1 MYAAASPTIASTITP
16 VMTNASGRSLRSTR
30 ASTSSPSATGGIRP
44 TSTPVTVRAT
54 MAATPRQSGRTSP
67 TTRRHGMGAGRGSL
81 GSSVSLRS
89 ATHDPPPSWVS
100 HAPRARRGR
109 GAAAARLGHQGLK
122 RLLPLLALVLLP
134 IALLLLALLRH
145 RTHPLPTFA
154 SPVATL
160 GVRVSRDRMRWV
172 RQTPNPRVELVMR
185 SSTHRCLAPVI
196 PPTSVRSHRCRGQG
210 RRTRL
215 LRAVRCLGV

>member
-1 MYAAASPTIASTITP
+1 
-16 VMTNASGRSLRSTR
+16 
-30 ASTSSPSATGGIRP
+30 
-44 TSTPVTVRAT
+44 
-54 MAATPRQSGRTSP
+54 
-67 TTRRHGMGAGRGSL
+67 MGAGRGSL
-81 GSSVSLRS
+81 GPSVSLRS

-160 GVRVSRDRMRWV
+160 GVRVSSDRMRWV

-210 RRTRL
+210 RRTRQ
-215 LRAVRCLGV
+215 LRDRSLFGTSLTRVTDDLPSEADNSNSTNGGLQVAYTGAMTCSETCTRMPLRSRRFSAGVRVDVICWKCAVQPV